1 MTRQLYPIL
10 FLAAACSVEKTSRDS
25 APDTTATPPAA
36 DTVPRGDTARG
47 ALFDTATAMA
57 AATDSGNLLIAPD
70 EIRRGGVLVAVAQGL
85 TMEAPRCSWKGAA
98 LPCYRTPA
106 GVRALVPLPA
116 DELGGR
122 YALVIDRPASRI
134 TREVTV
140 AEMDFGRELIF
151 LEDSVYA
158 LLRRGRDIARDA
170 RALRRVLEAETPEQR
185 WSGPW
190 RMPVEGG
197 KSSGYGV
204 ERFYYR
210 ASDSTRVVR
219 LESSAR
225 SRGLFGVDTSAMSAD
240 DAPAWRHAGVDIA
253 VPRGT
258 SVRAPQAAAVAEVG
272 DYTLT
277 GKTLILDHGQ
287 GVHSAYFHLDTVL
300 VREGDL
306 VRRGA
311 PLARVGATGLATG
324 PHLHYGVYLHGKDVD
339 PGVWHAVPPATLDPT
354 ASRSASKPR

>member
-1 MTRQLYPIL
+1 MTRHVFPIL
-10 FLAAACSVEKTSRDS
+10 LLAAACSVEEASRD
-25 APDTTATPPAA
+25 ATPDTTAAPPRT
-36 DTVPRGDTARG
+36 DSVPRSDTARG
-47 ALFDTATAMA
+47 TLFDTATAMA
-57 AATDSGNLLIAPD
+57 ATTDSGNVLLAPE

-85 TMEAPRCSWKGAA
+85 TMETPRCTWKGAP
-98 LPCYRTPA
+98 LPCYRATA

-116 DELGGR
+116 DEPGGR

-140 AEMDFGRELIF
+140 AETDFGREIIF
-151 LEDSVYA
+151 LDDSIYA
-158 LLRRGRDIARDA
+158 ILGRGRDIARDA
-170 RALRRVLEAETPEQR
+170 RAIRRVLETESPEQR

-204 ERFYYR
+204 ERFYFR

-219 LESSAR
+219 LESSAKA
-225 SRGLFGVDTSAMSAD
+225 RGSFGVDTSVAA
-240 DAPAWRHAGVDIA
+240 APAWRHAGIDIA

-258 SVRAPQAAAVAEVG
+258 SVRAPQGGVVAEVG
-272 DYTLT
+272 DYALM

-300 VREGDL
+300 VHEGDL
-306 VRRGA
+306 VRRST

-324 PHLHYGVYLHGKDVD
+324 PHLHYGIYLHGKDVD
-339 PGVWHAVPPATLDPT
+339 PAAWHAVPSATLDP
-354 ASRSASKPR
+354 AGPRPAAKTH

>member
-1 MTRQLYPIL
+1 MTRHVFPIL
-10 FLAAACSVEKTSRDS
+10 LLAAACSVEEASRDA
-25 APDTTATPPAA
+25 APDTTTAPPRT
-36 DTVPRGDTARG
+36 DSVPRSDTARG
-47 ALFDTATAMA
+47 TLFDTATAMA
-57 AATDSGNLLIAPD
+57 ATTDSGNVLLAPE

-85 TMEAPRCSWKGAA
+85 TMETPRCSWKGAP
-98 LPCYRTPA
+98 LPCYRTAA

-116 DELGGR
+116 DEPGGR

-140 AEMDFGRELIF
+140 AETDFGREIIF
-151 LEDSVYA
+151 LDDSIYA
-158 LLRRGRDIARDA
+158 ILRRGRDIARDA
-170 RALRRVLEAETPEQR
+170 RAIRRVLETESPEQR

-190 RMPVEGG
+190 RMPVDGG

-219 LESSAR
+219 LESSAKA
-225 SRGLFGVDTSAMSAD
+225 RGSFGVDTSAELAG
-240 DAPAWRHAGVDIA
+240 DAPAWRHAGIDIA

-258 SVRAPQAAAVAEVG
+258 SVRAPQAGVVAEVG
-272 DYTLT
+272 DYALM

-306 VRRGA
+306 VRRSA

-324 PHLHYGVYLHGKDVD
+324 PHLHYGIYLHGKDVD
-339 PGVWHAVPPATLDPT
+339 PAAWHAVPSATLDP
-354 ASRSASKPR
+354 AGPRPAAKTR

>member
-1 MTRQLYPIL
+1 MTRHVFPIL
-10 FLAAACSVEKTSRDS
+10 LLVAACSVEKASRDS
-25 APDTTATPPAA
+25 APDTTAAPPAT
-36 DTVPRGDTARG
+36 DSVPRSDTARG
-47 ALFDTATAMA
+47 AVFDTTTAMA
-57 AATDSGNLLIAPD
+57 ARSDSGNVLLAPE

-85 TMEAPRCSWKGAA
+85 TMESPRCSWKGAP
-98 LPCYRTPA
+98 LPCYRSSA

-116 DELGGR
+116 DEPGGR

-134 TREVTV
+134 TREVAV
-140 AEMDFGRELIF
+140 AETDFGRELIF
-151 LEDSVYA
+151 LDDSIYA
-158 LLRRGRDIARDA
+158 ILGRGRDIARDA
-170 RALRRVLEAETPEQR
+170 RAIRRVLETETPEQR
-185 WSGPW
+185 WSGGW

-219 LESSAR
+219 LESSLKAR
-225 SRGLFGVDTSAMSAD
+225 GSFGVDTAAAPAQ
-240 DAPAWRHAGVDIA
+240 DAPGWRHAGVDIA

-258 SVRAPQAAAVAEVG
+258 SVRAPQAGAVAEIG
-272 DYTLT
+272 DYALM
-277 GKTLILDHGQ
+277 GRTLILDHGQ

-300 VREGDL
+300 VHEGDL

-324 PHLHYGVYLHGKDVD
+324 PHLHYGIYIHGKDVD
-339 PGVWHAVPPATLDPT
+339 PAAWHAVPSATLEPAD
-354 ASRSASKPR
+354 ARSGSRPR